1 MAHWSSGMILALG
14 VRGPG
19 FKSRMSPFFALMDK
33 YQTKK
38 HGKQF
43 FVSVVAWPSGP
54 RRWFKAPVSSGAWVR
69 IPSLPTGTFLLPAFV
84 LGIAECASLKLFIGR
99 VA

>member
-1 MAHWSSGMILALG
+1 MAHWSSGMILAFG
-14 VRGPG
+14 VRGLG
-19 FKSRMSPFFALMDK
+19 FKSRMSPFFALMAK

-38 HGKQF
+38 YGKKY
-43 FVSVVAWPSGP
+43 FVSVVAWPSGT
-54 RRWFKAPVSSGAWVR
+54 RCWFKAPVSSGARVR

>member
-38 HGKQF
+38 HGKQLSVF
-43 FVSVVAWPSGP
+43 VVAWPSGP

-69 IPSLPTGTFLLPAFV
+69 IPSLPTGVFLLSALV
-84 LGIAECASLKLFIGR
+84 LGIAEYASIKLFIGR